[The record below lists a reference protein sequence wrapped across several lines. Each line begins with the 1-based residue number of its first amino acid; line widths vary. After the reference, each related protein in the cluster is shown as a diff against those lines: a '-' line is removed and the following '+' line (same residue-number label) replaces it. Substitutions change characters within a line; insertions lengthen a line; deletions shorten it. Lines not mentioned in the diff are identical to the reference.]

1 MSDKLQFVVV
11 SAYEVP
17 AHIDKR
23 TVCRTNCD
31 VSPFVVGL
39 EPTDFYC
46 LIGSQLLVKMMTN
59 ALQGI
64 RILDLSR
71 MLPGPYC
78 SMMLADLGAEVIKVE
93 EPKIGDPTRHSP
105 PMIDGQSAAFVQV
118 NRNKKSIA
126 LDLKRP
132 EGRDIFLKLASRADC
147 VLEQFR
153 PGVVDRL
160 GINYATVAEVNP
172 RIVYCSLTGFGQDG
186 PHRER
191 SGHDLNYLA
200 LSGVLGLTTD
210 ELGKPVIP
218 GVQVADL
225 AGGMIAG
232 FAILA
237 ALLARERTGR
247 GQYIDVSMFDVMLSM
262 LPVPAAH
269 HFAGKAIEVG
279 GKYALSGVYPFY
291 SVYETGDGRFMTLG
305 ALEPN
310 FWANFC
316 IKAGREDL
324 ISRQFD
330 SGPDREGLF
339 DQVRAIFKTRS
350 QSEWVELMRDADCC
364 CEPVLSLTEAFE
376 HAQTRAREMIRGTEH
391 TKSKELGVA
400 YKMSDAAVQPS
411 TPAPALGENTDEM
424 LASIGIS
431 EEERTRFRE
440 AGVIR

>member
-1 MSDKLQFVVV
+1 MIS
-11 SAYEVP
+11 
-17 AHIDKR
+17 
-23 TVCRTNCD
+23 
-31 VSPFVVGL
+31 
-39 EPTDFYC
+39 
-46 LIGSQLLVKMMTN
+46 

-78 SMMLADLGAEVIKVE
+78 SMMLADLGAEVVKIE

-105 PMIDGQSAAFVQV
+105 PMIDGRSAAFDQV

-126 LDLKRP
+126 LDLKQP

-160 GINYATVAEVNP
+160 EINYAAVSEVNP

-186 PHRER
+186 PHRLR

-210 ELGKPVIP
+210 ERGKPVIP

-225 AGGMIAG
+225 AGGMIAA
-232 FAILA
+232 FAMLA
-237 ALLARERTGR
+237 ALLGRDRTGR

-269 HFAGKAIEVG
+269 HFAGKTIDVG
-279 GKYALSGVYPFY
+279 GKYALSGAYPFY
-291 SVYETGDGRFMTLG
+291 SVYETSDGKFMTLG
-305 ALEPN
+305 ALEPK

-316 IKAGREDL
+316 RAAGRDDL

-330 SGPDREGLF
+330 SGEGRDNLF
-339 DQVRAIFKTRS
+339 SEVRAIFKSRTRD
-350 QSEWVELMRDADCC
+350 EWIELMRDADCC
-364 CEPVLSLTEAFE
+364 CEPVLSMTEAFE
-376 HAQTRAREMIRGTEH
+376 HAQTRAREVIKEAAS
-391 TKSKELGVA
+391 TKTKQLGFS
-400 YKMSDAAVQPS
+400 YKMSD
-411 TPAPALGENTDEM
+411 TPPRSVTQAPALGAHTEELLRELGFDDEH
-424 LASIGIS
+424 L
-431 EEERTRFRE
+431 TRLRD
-440 AGVIR
+440 AGVTGPVVTMD